1 MALPIHKH
9 LLIRAEIKNPPGA
22 DDVEATKDWVR
33 NLIETIDMKLLAGP
47 FCEYVH
53 VEGNAGIT
61 AVSIIETSHI
71 AMHIWDETQP
81 ALVQLDVYS
90 CSDFDPKTVFE
101 HLESMKPVTID
112 YKFLDR
118 EKQFIEILNNK

>member
-1 MALPIHKH
+1 
-9 LLIRAEIKNPPGA
+9 
-22 DDVEATKDWVR
+22 
-33 NLIETIDMKLLAGP
+33 
-47 FCEYVH
+47 
-53 VEGNAGIT
+53 
-61 AVSIIETSHI
+61 
-71 AMHIWDETQP
+71 MHIWDESQP

-101 HLESMKPVTID
+101 HLESMKPVVID

>member
-1 MALPIHKH
+1 MLKHKH
-9 LLIRAEIKNPPGA
+9 LVVRAEVDNPIINKA
-22 DDVEATKDWVR
+22 KATKFLR
-33 NLIETIDMKLLAGP
+33 SLIKKINMKPLYGP
-47 FCEYVH
+47 TASYCKM
-53 VEGNAGIT
+53 EGNKGIT
-61 AVSIIETSHI
+61 AFAIIETSHI
-71 AMHIWDETQP
+71 AMHIWDESQP

-101 HLESMKPVTID
+101 HLESMKPVHID

>member
-1 MALPIHKH
+1 MLKHKH
-9 LLIRAEIKNPPGA
+9 LVVRAEVDNPIINKA
-22 DDVEATKDWVR
+22 KATKFLR
-33 NLIETIDMKLLAGP
+33 SLIKKINMKPLYGP
-47 FCEYVH
+47 TASYCKM
-53 VEGNAGIT
+53 EGNKGIT
-61 AVSIIETSHI
+61 AFAIIETSHI

>member
-33 NLIETIDMKLLAGP
+33 NLIETIGMKLLAGP

-61 AVSIIETSHI
+61 AVSITCHGLSTPSQHL
-71 AMHIWDETQP
+71 ASCLQ
-81 ALVQLDVYS
+81 VQLLVRLIGS
-90 CSDFDPKTVFE
+90 
-101 HLESMKPVTID
+101 
-112 YKFLDR
+112 
-118 EKQFIEILNNK
+118 